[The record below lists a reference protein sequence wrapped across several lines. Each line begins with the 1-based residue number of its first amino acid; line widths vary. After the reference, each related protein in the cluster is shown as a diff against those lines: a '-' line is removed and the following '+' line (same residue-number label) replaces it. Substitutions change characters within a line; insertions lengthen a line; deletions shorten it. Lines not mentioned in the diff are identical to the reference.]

1 MVQHAAAASPDP
13 NAGLFRACPPSPA
26 LAPWIESLWIQERPP
41 GPHAWHRVL
50 PDGSAHLLVDLS
62 RPEEPRASVVAPMA
76 TALVIR
82 CNTWSRVLG
91 VRFRPGAAR
100 AFLGVPMREL
110 AAGRLDLEELWSDAA
125 ELREEMAEADAT
137 GASVAALD
145 RALCARV
152 PEAGRPE
159 PRVRALVARLAG
171 EARLAP
177 IQALA
182 EQAGLT
188 RQHLARLFRDEVG
201 LEPKRLARIVR
212 LRRALRLLR
221 AGSGSSLAAIALEAG
236 YSDQPHMNADFRA
249 LAGAAPLEL
258 LGSAVQR
265 ERTDSK

>member
-1 MVQHAAAASPDP
+1 MVQPAALASPDA
-13 NAGLFRACPPSPA
+13 AGLFRAYPPSPS
-26 LAPWIESLWIQERPP
+26 LAPWVESLWIQERPP

-62 RPEEPRASVVAPMA
+62 RPDEPRASVVAPM
-76 TALVIR
+76 TSALVIR

-100 AFLGVPMREL
+100 GFLGVSMREL
-110 AAGRLDLEELWSDAA
+110 PAGRLDLEELWSDAA
-125 ELREEMAEADAT
+125 ELRVRIAEADAA
-137 GASVAALD
+137 GASVAALE

-159 PRVRALVARLAG
+159 PRVRALLARLAG
-171 EARLAP
+171 EAPLAP

-182 EQAGLT
+182 EQAGVT

-221 AGSGSSLAAIALEAG
+221 VGSGTGLAAIALEAG
-236 YSDQPHMNADFRA
+236 YSDQPHMNAEFRA